1 LVVVAQEHPLV
12 EDLGQMELTVLIL
25 CFLPLLQP
33 VVVEAGLTLGLLAE
47 EELLAGRV
55 VRVRVRNQDKHQ
67 QVVLELQIKDLLEET
82 EQLREQR
89 LGITVAA
96 VAALEE
102 RELLALA
109 QHRELV
115 VMAALALRPQ

>member
-1 LVVVAQEHPLV
+1 M

-25 CFLPLLQP
+25 CFLPLLQLEA
-33 VVVEAGLTLGLLAE
+33 VEAVLTLVLLAE
-47 EELLAGRV
+47 EEILAGLAGQ
-55 VRVRVRNQDKHQ
+55 VRGQNQDKHQ